1 MKNRFVLL
9 VIIILI
15 LPTIAWA
22 KHSNIAIIDIDK
34 AINESMVYISLQST
48 LEKQNLKYQQELKG
62 YETKIM
68 ALDKEIG
75 QNSNKLSQEQLKK
88 LKTELSQS
96 EIEAQKVIHEHR
108 ISLDNAF
115 SKAIE
120 KIKISL
126 FDIISNIAK
135 EQNIQLVL
143 PKSQTLYN
151 TNSIDITNQ
160 VLQALNNKLKTVDVR
175 FKELKND

>member
-1 MKNRFVLL
+1 
-9 VIIILI
+9 
-15 LPTIAWA
+15 
-22 KHSNIAIIDIDK
+22 
-34 AINESMVYISLQST
+34 
-48 LEKQNLKYQQELKG
+48 
-62 YETKIM
+62 
-68 ALDKEIG
+68 
-75 QNSNKLSQEQLKK
+75 
-88 LKTELSQS
+88 
-96 EIEAQKVIHEHR
+96 
-108 ISLDNAF
+108 
-115 SKAIE
+115 
-120 KIKISL
+120 L